1 LLNVYAF
8 KSFTVAD
15 TVSASAGG
23 TFAGNITVTGNLSV
37 DGGTIKLDGNYPTGT
52 ANVALGDTA
61 LDSNVSGGYNT
72 AIGNL
77 ALTSC
82 TSNYHTVVG
91 SFAGQNLTTAL
102 SSGAIGAYALNSNT
116 TGPYNYAFGNSAL
129 QVNTTGGY
137 NTAIGSSALTAN
149 TTASNN
155 TAVGYQSL
163 KVNTTGA
170 QNTAVG
176 RLALD
181 ANTTASEN
189 TAVGNSALGAN
200 TTGAN
205 NTGLGSSA
213 LVANTTGAAN
223 VSVGVEALQA
233 NTTASSNTA
242 VGYQAGYSGTTAFN
256 NAYFGIQAGYSST
269 TGQQN
274 TFIGRNSGY
283 HVTTGSKNTILGCY
297 TGNAGGLD
305 IRTSSNNIVLS
316 DGDGNPRVN
325 VDSTGAVSIGAA
337 VSPYGS
343 TRLYLGN
350 GASGNALFQ
359 ANNTHNVS
367 GDVLQQSWLGSN
379 CSNTSSYFLLCG
391 VVGVANRMYV
401 YGNGNIVNTNNS
413 YGALSDVKL
422 KENIVDASSQWDD
435 IKALTVRKYSMKEDN
450 LDAPNMLGVIAQEVE
465 DAGMGGLVFESP
477 DRDTD
482 NNVLD
487 TTTKHVSYSILYMK
501 AVKALQE
508 AMERIETLETQNA
521 SFEARITALEGA

>member
-1 LLNVYAF
+1 MQ
-8 KSFTVAD
+8 
-15 TVSASAGG
+15 
-23 TFAGNITVTGNLSV
+23 
-37 DGGTIKLDGNYPTGT
+37 
-52 ANVALGDTA
+52 ALR
-61 LDSNVSGGYNT
+61 Y
-72 AIGNL
+72 
-77 ALTSC
+77 
-82 TSNYHTVVG
+82 
-91 SFAGQNLTTAL
+91 
-102 SSGAIGAYALNSNT
+102 
-116 TGPYNYAFGNSAL
+116 
-129 QVNTTGGY
+129 
-137 NTAIGSSALTAN
+137 N
-149 TTASNN
+149 TTASN
-155 TAVGYQSL
+155 
-163 KVNTTGA
+163 
-170 QNTAVG
+170 
-176 RLALD
+176 
-181 ANTTASEN
+181 
-189 TAVGNSALGAN
+189 
-200 TTGAN
+200 
-205 NTGLGSSA
+205 
-213 LVANTTGAAN
+213 
-223 VSVGVEALQA
+223 
-233 NTTASSNTA
+233 NTA